1 MIFTLKKSTEST
13 LRGAKFISQRG
24 SARRNF
30 AKRETRIFTLEK
42 LTVCPTSPI
51 LVSYYTSSIKNNHQT
66 RSTSFKEQEEE
77 EEKIGKR
84 RKGNREGCVI
94 LTETL

>member
-1 MIFTLKKSTEST
+1 MRTKGRNEVLRKILQPLKETCVIFTLKKSTEST

-42 LTVCPTSPI
+42 LTVCLTSPI
-51 LVSYYTSSIKNNHQT
+51 LVSYYTSSINNNHQT

-77 EEKIGKR
+77 
-84 RKGNREGCVI
+84 
-94 LTETL
+94 